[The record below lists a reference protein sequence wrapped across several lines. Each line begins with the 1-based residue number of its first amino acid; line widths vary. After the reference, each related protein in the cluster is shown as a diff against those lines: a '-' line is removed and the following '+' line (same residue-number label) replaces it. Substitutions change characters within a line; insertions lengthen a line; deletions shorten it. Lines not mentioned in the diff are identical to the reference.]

1 MGEDFDSG
9 GFDSGGFDSGDFDSG
24 SIEIDDFDTG
34 DIGGI
39 ETTDY
44 SVEDYMD
51 SEPVDAIEFEDSF
64 ETTETY
70 EDVSELSDL
79 MDESSYEYETDIQD
93 VSDEVAADTF
103 ETDSEYETETVSDY
117 MTEETVEDVTAD
129 VTEETVEDVT
139 VDVTEETME
148 VPVETTEEATA
159 YDSMYEY
166 MADHNYGREDYETY
180 SKDPEWQALN
190 NDLLEEMGRDPID
203 YGEAESGSA
212 YDSMYDYMVEH
223 NYGREDYETY
233 SKDPEWQELNND
245 LLQEMGRDP
254 IEYEETQEL
263 SDLMDETA
271 DEIPVEI
278 AEEPVVE
285 EPTEVVEE
293 PVVEEPTEVVEE
305 SVVEE
310 TTEPNVETTE
320 ESSAYDNMYDYMV
333 EHNYG
338 REDYETYSKDPAWQ
352 ELNNDLLQEM
362 GRDPI
367 EYEETQELS
376 DLMDETA
383 DEIPVEIAEE
393 PVVEEPTEVVEE
405 PVVEEPTEV
414 VEESV
419 VEEAT
424 EPNVETTEES
434 SAYDN
439 MYDYMVEHNYGREDY
454 ETYSKDPVWQE
465 LNNDLLE
472 ETGREPIDYEET
484 QELSDLMDET
494 ADEIPAEVVEEPVVE
509 EPTEPNVETTEES
522 SAYDNM
528 YDYMVEHNY
537 GREDYETYSKDP
549 EWQAL
554 NNDLLEEMGRE
565 PIEYQDIVYDVEH
578 NYEFNDVLLSENPEF
593 NGMFESGE
601 FYQQGLNEY
610 GFNGTCGETTQANTF
625 NHMLGT
631 NEFTEND
638 VLNIALEKDLCFND
652 PSDLNSC
659 GGTSTEQFMQLY
671 EEMNHRTGDQ
681 LNVELFDYD
690 QALSI
695 NEMADRL
702 DQGGMLNIAVDSKEL
717 WDEPRDMTPHNTDHW
732 ISVVG
737 VDRDLSGNVQGFKII
752 DSGGGENYL
761 DIDHFERCYYG
772 SEDNPVLDP
781 TCIVVSKKGK

>member
-139 VDVTEETME
+139 VDVTEETVEDVMVDVTEETME

-233 SKDPEWQELNND
+233 SKDP
-245 LLQEMGRDP
+245 
-254 IEYEETQEL
+254 
-263 SDLMDETA
+263 
-271 DEIPVEI
+271 
-278 AEEPVVE
+278 
-285 EPTEVVEE
+285 
-293 PVVEEPTEVVEE
+293 
-305 SVVEE
+305 
-310 TTEPNVETTE
+310 
-320 ESSAYDNMYDYMV
+320 
-333 EHNYG
+333 
-338 REDYETYSKDPAWQ
+338 AWQ

-393 PVVEEPTEVVEE
+393 PVVEEPVVEEATEVVEE

-414 VEESV
+414 VEEPV
-419 VEEAT
+419 VEEA
-424 EPNVETTEES
+424 
-434 SAYDN
+434 
-439 MYDYMVEHNYGREDY
+439 
-454 ETYSKDPVWQE
+454 
-465 LNNDLLE
+465 
-472 ETGREPIDYEET
+472 
-484 QELSDLMDET
+484 
-494 ADEIPAEVVEEPVVE
+494 
-509 EPTEPNVETTEES
+509 TEPNVETTEES

-772 SEDNPVLDP
+772 PEDNPVLDP

>member
-393 PVVEEPTEVVEE
+393 PVVEE
-405 PVVEEPTEV
+405 
-414 VEESV
+414 
-419 VEEAT
+419 A
-424 EPNVETTEES
+424 
-434 SAYDN
+434 
-439 MYDYMVEHNYGREDY
+439 
-454 ETYSKDPVWQE
+454 
-465 LNNDLLE
+465 
-472 ETGREPIDYEET
+472 
-484 QELSDLMDET
+484 
-494 ADEIPAEVVEEPVVE
+494 
-509 EPTEPNVETTEES
+509 TEPNVETTEES

-772 SEDNPVLDP
+772 PEDNPVLDP